1 MNENQSY
8 KKNLRIVVLGILLY
22 CGIQNYLLVLK
33 ILGYAFHLIF
43 PFVLG
48 GAIAFVINVPMR
60 AVERHILPNEKK
72 QSTLR
77 RVLAYFITLLLIIS
91 VIALAMLVIIPQVSD
106 TIKQIVRFV
115 PGTFDK
121 IQTWLYAVT
130 DNIPN
135 AQKYIN
141 DIAIDWSALSTYA
154 VNVLK
159 AFGSSFFNS
168 GFSIVSGV
176 IGGVTAFFIAFVFSI
191 YILFQKETLARQ
203 TTQTVYAL
211 CSEKVADKLVSIC
224 RLSNKIFSNFLAGQ
238 CIEAVILGC
247 MFFVT
252 MLIFRLPYAILVG
265 VVIALSA
272 LIPILG
278 SFIGLG
284 VGTFLMIMVD
294 PMKALLFVIIFFVL
308 QQIEGNLIYPKVVG
322 GSIGLPSIWVLA
334 AVSIGGSLMGVTGIL
349 IFIPFCSVCYALFRE
364 FVLDRLQ
371 KKNIDAS
378 KWEPAV
384 VPQEEAPK
392 KQTKTKNE
400 NSFVHKTEKSPVRKK
415 NRTSRKKR

>member
-1 MNENQSY
+1 MNENHSY
-8 KKNLRIVVLGILLY
+8 RKTLRIVILGILLY
-22 CGIQNYLLVLK
+22 CGIQNYMLVLK
-33 ILGYAFHLIF
+33 IIGSAFHLIF

-48 GAIAFVINVPMR
+48 GAIAFIINVPMR
-60 AVERHILPNEKK
+60 AIEKHILPNQKI

-77 RVLAYFITLLLIIS
+77 RTLAYFITLLLIIG

-106 TIKQIVRFV
+106 TIKQIVDFV
-115 PGTFDK
+115 PDTFEK
-121 IQTWLYAVT
+121 IQAWLYAVT

-141 DIAIDWSALSTYA
+141 DIAIDWTALSTYA
-154 VNVLK
+154 VNILK
-159 AFGSSFFNS
+159 AFGGSFFTS
-168 GFSIVSGV
+168 GFSIVSGI
-176 IGGVTAFFIAFVFSI
+176 IGGVTTFFIAFVFSI

-203 TTQTVYAL
+203 TTQTIYAL
-211 CSEKVADKLVSIC
+211 CTEKIADKLVSVG
-224 RLSNKIFSNFLAGQ
+224 RLSNKIFSSFLAGQ

-284 VGTFLMIMVD
+284 IGTFLMIMVD
-294 PMKALLFVIIFFVL
+294 PKKAVLFIIIFFVL

-349 IFIPFCSVCYALFRE
+349 IFIPFCSVFYALFRE

-371 KKNIDAS
+371 KKNIDSS

-384 VPQEEAPK
+384 APQEEAPK
-392 KQTKTKNE
+392 PQNKIKNE
-400 NSFVHKTEKSPVRKK
+400 NSFVQKMVTSSNQKK
-415 NRTSRKKR
+415 NRKSRKKH